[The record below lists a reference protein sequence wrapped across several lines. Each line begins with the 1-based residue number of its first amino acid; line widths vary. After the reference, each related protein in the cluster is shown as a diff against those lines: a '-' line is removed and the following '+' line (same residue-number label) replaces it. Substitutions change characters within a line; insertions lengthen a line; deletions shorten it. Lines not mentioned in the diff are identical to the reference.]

1 MKHTS
6 TTEKK
11 RIPDFAK
18 NNFRKTLKGTSKKEP
33 KKLINS
39 LTPSNF
45 SRAYFKGTNGDN
57 LIEKGAQSNQSSLEI
72 FDDSEEQ
79 SVFRFSLPTPR
90 NHLIEND
97 ALKARNHSSDILRRI
112 YTYIHDD

>member
-1 MKHTS
+1 M
-6 TTEKK
+6 
-11 RIPDFAK
+11 
-18 NNFRKTLKGTSKKEP
+18 KGTSKKEP

-57 LIEKGAQSNQSSLEI
+57 LIEKGAQSNQSSLKI

-79 SVFRFSLPTPR
+79 SVFRFSLPTLR

-112 YTYIHDD
+112 YSYIHDD

>member
-1 MKHTS
+1 M
-6 TTEKK
+6 
-11 RIPDFAK
+11 
-18 NNFRKTLKGTSKKEP
+18 KGTSQKEP
-33 KKLINS
+33 KKLIDS

-57 LIEKGAQSNQSSLEI
+57 LIEKGAQSNQSSLKI
-72 FDDSEEQ
+72 FDVSEEQ
-79 SVFRFSLPTPR
+79 LVFRFSSPTTR

-97 ALKARNHSSDILRRI
+97 ALKARNQSSDILRRI